1 MRKIWGSVK
10 TAPTASLTARAEAR
24 SWPIGFSSTTRASSF
39 TTPTSSR
46 WRQIG
51 PNSAGPDGQVED
63 PDGLLGVR
71 AVLEQVVQAVPVVGM
86 LGVEHQVV
94 EAAEQTVDGG
104 VVEIVGGDVRRQGHA
119 HRGAVAVVV
128 ELGAG
133 HPDDPGVVGQLAL
146 EIAEIERRQQLA
158 QRQVS
163 RPAEDGEV
171 ARGGHRGRGD
181 VLGHGVH
188 RRKIFGSLQVLLRF
202 F

>member
-1 MRKIWGSVK
+1 
-10 TAPTASLTARAEAR
+10 LTARAEATSR
-24 SWPIGFSSTTRASSF
+24 LLEHDAGELVHDADLVEVTADRAEQ
-39 TTPTSSR
+39 P
-46 WRQIG
+46 
-51 PNSAGPDGQVED
+51 GPDGQVED

-94 EAAEQTVDGG
+94 EAAEQTVDDG

-119 HRGAVAVVV
+119 HCSAVAVVV

-146 EIAEIERRQQLA
+146 EFAEIERRQQFA

-181 VLGHGVH
+181 VLGHGSTV
-188 RRKIFGSLQVLLRF
+188 GTSLDRYKYY
-202 F
+202 